1 MAEDSGAFKT
11 NPRNSAQFRHFVIAR
26 PARGNGA
33 SLVHEGVSGASG
45 PPICNKRYEVV
56 ALFLNQTDSRA
67 LAVSALSRWRSVL

>member
-56 ALFLNQTDSRA
+56 ALFLIRLIRA
-67 LAVSALSRWRSVL
+67 LAVTTLSRWRSVL